1 MFADTNAI
9 RALGSAHAVEAA
21 DLAAIAARLAALP
34 TGASLLGPVGARFM
48 AALSDAAADAS
59 RAVAALSDSVSASA
73 TTAQSSATAYEAADH
88 RLGASLTGA

>member
-21 DLAAIAARLAALP
+21 DLAAIAARLSALP
-34 TGASLLGPVGARFM
+34 TGASLLGPVGARFL

-59 RAVAALSDSVSASA
+59 RAVAALSDSVSAAA
-73 TTAQSSATAYEAADH
+73 TTAHSSAASYEAAD
-88 RLGASLTGA
+88 RRMGASVTGA